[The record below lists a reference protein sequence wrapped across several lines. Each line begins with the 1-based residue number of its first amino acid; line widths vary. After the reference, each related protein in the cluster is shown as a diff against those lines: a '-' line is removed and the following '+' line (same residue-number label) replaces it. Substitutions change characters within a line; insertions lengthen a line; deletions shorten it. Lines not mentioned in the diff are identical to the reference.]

1 MAMGSET
8 VARSP
13 VVRVLA
19 SGLTWWLRELRQ
31 VSRDL
36 SAYIPDK
43 RQTTPVVL
51 LSTDL
56 AEPGG
61 MDAKDANALKTDL
74 SDEAWASLHAKLA
87 ANGRSA
93 EPVSLRIADALCL
106 VKRGDYP
113 RVSDHDLKA
122 IIDLEVT
129 TTTPFSSA
137 NAFWTW
143 RRPPASTSQT
153 QVETVIV
160 KKDLID
166 RIEVLAAASGIT
178 LQGISPATKEDT
190 PQRPFKIYE
199 TAASR
204 AKNLWRKVN
213 LVLAGLLV
221 VGCGVVYTWT
231 YLEKAAALDAIE
243 ADIRAKTKVA
253 KALRQEQ
260 TRQEEAAHAAAE
272 IAKLKNAQTSVV
284 EAWARI
290 TGLLPK
296 SAWLSEMT
304 LSRDDGTLVGFT
316 TNAASLIEL
325 LEQDSAFKDVQF
337 ATPVRIDPLSKAERF
352 DIRFKR
358 EGIE

>member
-1 MAMGSET
+1 M
-8 VARSP
+8 
-13 VVRVLA
+13 LA
-19 SGLTWWLRELRQ
+19 SGLAWWLRELRQ
-31 VSRDL
+31 IGRDL
-36 SAYIPDK
+36 SAYLPDK
-43 RQTTPVVL
+43 RQTKPVVL
-51 LSTDL
+51 LGADEAVPS
-56 AEPGG
+56 G
-61 MDAKDANALKTDL
+61 KDASDADALTTDL
-74 SDEAWASLHAKLA
+74 SEEAWASLHAKLA
-87 ANGRSA
+87 ANGRSG

-106 VKRGDYP
+106 VKRDDYP
-113 RVSDHDLKA
+113 RVPDHDLKA
-122 IIDLEVT
+122 IVDLEVA
-129 TTTPFSSA
+129 TTTPFGPA

-143 RRPPASTSQT
+143 RRPLAGPPQT
-153 QVETVIV
+153 RIETVIV

-166 RIEVLAAASGIT
+166 RIESLAAASGLD
-178 LQGISPATKEDT
+178 LQEISPATREDM

-199 TAASR
+199 TAATR
-204 AKNLWRKVN
+204 AKKMWRKVN

-221 VGCGVVYTWT
+221 AGCGFVYTWT

-260 TRQEEAAHAAAE
+260 TRQEEVAQAAAE

-284 EAWARI
+284 EAWAHI

-316 TNAASLIEL
+316 TNAAFLIEL

-358 EGIE
+358 EGGG